1 MHPEQRFSQAA
12 GDGGMRLAGPRPLV
26 FTPASRSRVSTVFPD
41 TPKSAAILLAGSPD
55 RYLRAMSS
63 IGSFRFFEVSIP
75 AARKVLAAQ
84 RDDRLAS
91 APASSIVAPS
101 WYALIATSRSS

>member
-41 TPKSAAILLAGSPD
+41 TPKSAAILLADSPD

-63 IGSFRFFEVSIP
+63 IGSRFFEVSIP